1 MTTMHSLSIGLLLL
15 IIAPAA
21 AAADAEVSPY
31 RADCIKALR
40 YTEELANTGTYKIR
54 VQRCEEQRASENL
67 DTSRRDRLRYRTEAV
82 QERITRNS
90 RARVQRII
98 PEAETARQRFDR
110 FQRIYTPED
119 TYKKL
124 QRNMIPTRVNPY
136 VKTTTKPVGYNRYA
150 PQTSTSVVKKR
161 ITYTRP
167 SRRIIKQDAL
177 MQTRSSRFESG
188 DTYQKE
194 LLKALDA
201 CSHIT
206 NRFHRNNCVRT
217 EQIKA
222 GTR

>member
-1 MTTMHSLSIGLLLL
+1 MNALRSLSIGILLLCL
-15 IIAPAA
+15 VPVTQASET
-21 AAADAEVSPY
+21 DTPY
-31 RADCIKALR
+31 RDDCIKALR

-54 VQRCEEQRASENL
+54 VQRCIDERTDDNL

-82 QERITRNS
+82 QERITRDS
-90 RARVQRII
+90 RARVQRVI

-110 FQRIYTPED
+110 FQKIYSPQD

-136 VKTTTKPVGYNRYA
+136 VKTTTAPVGYNRYA
-150 PQTSTSVVKKR
+150 PQTSKSVVKKR
-161 ITYTRP
+161 INYERP

-206 NRFHRNNCVRT
+206 NRFHRNNCIRT
-217 EQIKA
+217 EQIKN